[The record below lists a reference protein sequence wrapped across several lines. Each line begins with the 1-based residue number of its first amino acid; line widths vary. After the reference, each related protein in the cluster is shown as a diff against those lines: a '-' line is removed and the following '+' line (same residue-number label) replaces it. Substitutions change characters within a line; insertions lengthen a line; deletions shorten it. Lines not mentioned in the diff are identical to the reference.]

1 MEFGEPGGERADID
15 GCGALK
21 ASGATE
27 NLQTPESVS
36 TIKISQ
42 LSCRSM
48 SWKIAGTANS
58 CLACRHVP
66 FPRPAQT
73 PAVYYTALC

>member
-1 MEFGEPGGERADID
+1 MEFGEPGGEWAGID

-21 ASGATE
+21 ASGAAE
-27 NLQTPESVS
+27 ILQTPESAS
-36 TIKISQ
+36 AIGISQ
-42 LSCRSM
+42 LSCRSV
-48 SWKIAGTANS
+48 SWKTAGIANS

-66 FPRPAQT
+66 FPWPAQT